1 MFDAGHRDG
10 HHHAAAGLIG
20 VTSMR
25 MQKAPARA
33 RRSPARILLILA
45 VLAALAL
52 AAAAVGAAWF
62 LDSRGVTPRAL
73 APYLVKRSSGH
84 NPAIERSGR
93 LMSRTLL
100 SLDRGSPYAGDE
112 GLLALRPGGQ
122 AAAAPGPA
130 RRALDVL
137 TVAQLREA
145 MAGALPGD
153 VITLAPGDYLI
164 DGGELLAS
172 RPGAEGSPVVVRA
185 SRPGTVTIG
194 MNLVEGFKVS
204 AAHWTFENLIIRGAC
219 RTHDYCEHAF
229 HVVGNADHFT
239 ARNNTI
245 TDFNAHFKINGHDGD
260 FPDHGAIIGNTIT
273 NTSIRNTGKS
283 VTLID
288 MVAASDWLIRGNL
301 ITDFIKGGGDQ
312 ISYGV
317 FAKGAGARNILEQ
330 NIVVCE
336 HLLRNPGQRVG
347 MSLGGGGTGKRYCRD
362 GRCITEQDDSVI
374 RSNLVASCSDDGIY
388 LNNAARS
395 VVSHNTLLET
405 GGIVVRFAGSSA
417 DIEGNLVDGAIRT
430 RDGGTMRARDNLDSS
445 IMAAYFGFHA
455 PRRQFTGWSVAT
467 LAWDG
472 EPLRRKAPSAG
483 GVPDLC
489 GTPRTAAAAYGA
501 FDTLAGC
508 RKKNAP

>member
-1 MFDAGHRDG
+1 MPG
-10 HHHAAAGLIG
+10 
-20 VTSMR
+20 
-25 MQKAPARA
+25 APRRA
-33 RRSPARILLILA
+33 RRSGVRILLTVA

-73 APYLVKRSSGH
+73 APYVVKRSSGH
-84 NPAIERSGR
+84 NPAIEQSGQ

-100 SLDRGSPYAGDE
+100 SLDRGSQYAGDE
-112 GLLALRPGGQ
+112 ALLALRPGGQ
-122 AAAAPGPA
+122 AAAAQPA
-130 RRALDVL
+130 AKRAVSAL
-137 TVAQLREA
+137 TVRQLQEA

-172 RPGAEGSPVVVRA
+172 RPGAKGSPIVVRA
-185 SRPGTVTIG
+185 NRPGTVTIG
-194 MNLVEGFKVS
+194 LNLVEGFKVS
-204 AAHWTFENLIIRGAC
+204 APHWTFENLTIRGAC
-219 RTHDYCEHAF
+219 KTHDYCEHAF

-239 ARNNTI
+239 ARNNII
-245 TDFNAHFKINGHDGD
+245 TDFNAHFKVNGHDGD

-273 NTSIRNTGKS
+273 NTSIRNTGRS

-288 MVAASDWLIRGNL
+288 MVAASDWIIRGNV

-312 ISYGV
+312 ISYGA
-317 FAKGAGARNILEQ
+317 FAKGAGARNIFEQ

-347 MSLGGGGTGKRYCRD
+347 MSLGGGGTGKQYCRD

-374 RSNLVASCSDDGIY
+374 RSNLIASCSDDGIY

-395 VVSHNTLLET
+395 VVSHNTVLET
-405 GGIVVRFAGSSA
+405 GGIVARFAGSSA

-430 RDGGTMRARDNLDSS
+430 RDGGTVRARDNVDSS
-445 IMAAYFGFHA
+445 IMAAYFGLHA
-455 PRRQFTGWSVAT
+455 PRNQFTGWSVAT
-467 LAWDG
+467 LAWAG
-472 EPLRRKAPSAG
+472 EPLRRKQPPAG
-483 GVPDLC
+483 EVPDLC
-489 GTPRTAAAAYGA
+489 GAPRTAAPAYGA
-501 FDTLAGC
+501 FETLAGC
-508 RKKNAP
+508 RKQNAP